1 MYACD
6 MQMRVVFNVY
16 KAFASQ
22 MNQEECRLYA
32 YKILLPLYKV
42 CEGFTGKMITGIIS
56 FLSVSLCILGFC
68 VTNVTKH
75 YGFLSDE
82 LKQLAEEVRDSIRD
96 KTLGNQVFVEIYS
109 EIRKSLKT
117 KREKRKREE
126 KLMAVVNPERNAK
139 RKRRLASKNKAN
151 KKRRMTSL
159 KLSRWACS

>member
-1 MYACD
+1 M
-6 MQMRVVFNVY
+6 V
-16 KAFASQ
+16 
-22 MNQEECRLYA
+22 
-32 YKILLPLYKV
+32 
-42 CEGFTGKMITGIIS
+42 
-56 FLSVSLCILGFC
+56 
-68 VTNVTKH
+68 
-75 YGFLSDE
+75 LSDE
-82 LKQLAEEVRDSIRD
+82 LKKLAEEVRDNIRD

-139 RKRRLASKNKAN
+139 RKLRLASKNKAN